1 MQIADGLL
9 TMSLVLD
16 SVLNEVRTQ
25 PALKD
30 FGAVYMCS
38 LLFMDL
44 TLSFDFKTVI
54 GMYNIGRRDAM
65 VL

>member
-54 GMYNIGRRDAM
+54 GVYNKYW
-65 VL
+65 